1 MDDTSAIYLSIYLKH
16 FYVYLIFNYQI
27 NKNQQK
33 LLLCDIVA
41 CAVESDP
48 IWSELFGLIGSDLSA
63 V

>member
-41 CAVESDP
+41 CAVASDP